1 VPGTTQIFIAAPQT
15 VRLEP
20 IFMNEWGGAAASRD
34 KAARHKLDIAETM
47 NTEHLILKAREATG
61 LSELG
66 DPAVLEG
73 LKVLIDSAGAEAR
86 LSPVGAERLEQ
97 TLVATLSNRL
107 RIVDYLKRHAEL
119 EEQPIDRPLFVFGL
133 PRTGTT
139 LTINLLSADP
149 ARRCFLRWEALDS
162 VPPAKAGALHT
173 DPRCVAEQSRL
184 DAMVKHAPQIA
195 AAHYEAADS
204 PSEDQYAMALSFR
217 AQLFD
222 STLNVPGY
230 RDWFFNTSYLPA
242 FRFQKQLL
250 QLLQAENG
258 GRWALKNPWHPLFL
272 NDLVSVYP
280 DAQLVMTHRDP
291 VEVVASAC
299 SLIRLVRPMFSDT
312 VDLPEIASQ
321 ILETFD
327 LMIARQDAFR
337 EKHGED
343 AIYDIHYR
351 DLMRDPIGQMRS
363 LYARFDEP
371 FTAEAEAAMTA
382 LLAANPKGRFG
393 KHDYDLSEFGLTAAG
408 VREHFAEYCARFG
421 ISQQ

>member
-1 VPGTTQIFIAAPQT
+1 
-15 VRLEP
+15 
-20 IFMNEWGGAAASRD
+20 
-34 KAARHKLDIAETM
+34 
-47 NTEHLILKAREATG
+47 
-61 LSELG
+61 
-66 DPAVLEG
+66 
-73 LKVLIDSAGAEAR
+73 
-86 LSPVGAERLEQ
+86 
-97 TLVATLSNRL
+97 
-107 RIVDYLKRHAEL
+107 
-119 EEQPIDRPLFVFGL
+119 
-133 PRTGTT
+133 
-139 LTINLLSADP
+139 
-149 ARRCFLRWEALDS
+149 
-162 VPPAKAGALHT
+162 
-173 DPRCVAEQSRL
+173 
-184 DAMVKHAPQIA
+184 
-195 AAHYEAADS
+195 
-204 PSEDQYAMALSFR
+204 
-217 AQLFD
+217 
-222 STLNVPGY
+222 
-230 RDWFFNTSYLPA
+230 
-242 FRFQKQLL
+242 LL
-250 QLLQAENG
+250 QVLQAENG

-321 ILETFD
+321 MLETFD

-343 AIYDIHYR
+343 AIYDIHYP

-393 KHDYDLSEFGLTAAG
+393 KHDYDLIEFDLTAAG